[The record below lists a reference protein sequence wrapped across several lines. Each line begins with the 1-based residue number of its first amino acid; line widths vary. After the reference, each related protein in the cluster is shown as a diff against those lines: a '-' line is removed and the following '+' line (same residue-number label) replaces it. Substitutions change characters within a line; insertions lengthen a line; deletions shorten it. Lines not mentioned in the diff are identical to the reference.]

1 MSPRT
6 LDVSES
12 FLQGLFR
19 LRGHSRRIRGFCRRL
34 REAVVPNP
42 KPVESG
48 LSEEIVVFT
57 RRFLLREYLPLEA
70 AVVAEILHSG
80 PPSLVGEARLRDE
93 ERIQLL
99 GLAEGLRRS
108 AAVGSV
114 GDATC
119 FRWQVLRLLRILEAR
134 CRREDEILTHLRA
147 SRGVL

>member
-6 LDVSES
+6 LDVREPL
-12 FLQGLFR
+12 LQGLLR
-19 LRGHSRRIRGFCRRL
+19 LRGHSRRIRRFCRRL

-80 PPSLVGEARLRDE
+80 PPSLVGEAGLRDE

-99 GLAEGLRRS
+99 GLAEGLRQS
-108 AAVGSV
+108 VAVGSV

-119 FRWQVLRLLRILEAR
+119 FRWHVLRLLRILEAR
-134 CRREDEILTHLRA
+134 CRREDEILSHLRT
-147 SRGVL
+147 SRGAL